1 MGSDHI
7 IRGRNSD
14 SRAHLKERQIT
25 FVVWGVGGGGGGFFS
40 GRGGQDCHFLGG
52 VGEVTCLDAI
62 WFGFAGPVCF
72 QYLSWL
78 DSLFFLPNYNIFS
91 SARNAECEYFV
102 SGLWFWIMAPL
113 SNLTRQ
119 TA

>member
-1 MGSDHI
+1 MVSDHI

-14 SRAHLKERQIT
+14 SRAHLKERQIR
-25 FVVWGVGGGGGGFFS
+25 FVVWGVGGGGGRIFS
-40 GRGGQDCHFLGG
+40 GGGGQDFHFLGG
-52 VGEVTCLDAI
+52 VGEVTFLDAI
-62 WFGFAGPVCF
+62 WVCWSRVLLVF
-72 QYLSWL
+72 ELVR
-78 DSLFFLPNYNIFS
+78 FVILPNYNIFS